1 MPKLA
6 PSGEASLQKLS
17 SMSLNLTAMPQTGK
31 IPLLA
36 AVYALGLFLFLAI
49 EPTKS
54 WLLILLSGLVA
65 LGADGIVR
73 SHPRSLFREPIDTAP
88 HLLVPTLVALAGG
101 FFLEDT
107 IVGYWSLLA
116 AIITGGLMGIV
127 LYAEYVSVD
136 TESQS
141 YIGARFTLS
150 LFAYLAAFALYAVF
164 YSYDLDLVAASFCV
178 GLVSAVLGA
187 EILRDPSLM
196 PFPIVKASIRA
207 IAFSFAIGLVV
218 AEARWAL
225 YFTPLDGFLAAVFL
239 LLVFYVASGLIQ
251 HHLTASLSWPVAL
264 EFALVALAGLAM
276 VILGGVFTEA

>member
-1 MPKLA
+1 MN
-6 PSGEASLQKLS
+6 
-17 SMSLNLTAMPQTGK
+17 LNLTTMPQTSK

-36 AVYALGLFLFLAI
+36 GVYTLGLALFLAV
-49 EPTKS
+49 EPTKP
-54 WLLILLSGLVA
+54 WLLIILSGLVA
-65 LGADGIVR
+65 LGTDGVVR
-73 SHPRSLFREPIDTAP
+73 SHPQSLFREPIDTAP
-88 HLLVPTLVALAGG
+88 YLLVPTLVALAGG

-107 IVGYWSLLA
+107 VVGYWSLLA
-116 AIITGGLMGIV
+116 AVIAGILMGAV
-127 LYAEYVSVD
+127 LYAEYVAVD
-136 TESQS
+136 TEGQS
-141 YIGARFTLS
+141 YIGARFTLN

-164 YSYDLDLVAASFCV
+164 YSFELDLIPASFCV

-196 PFPIVKASIRA
+196 PFPIVKASMRA
-207 IAFSFAIGLVV
+207 LAFSFAIGLVV

-251 HHLTASLSWPVAL
+251 HHLTANLSWPVAL

-276 VILGGVFTEA
+276 VILGGVFTDA